1 MAPCSVKRRNE
12 EVGGVM
18 RRLILLT
25 SVSIDGYVAALDRSH
40 PWNDGRDDGA
50 DDAVKR
56 WILAN
61 AA

>member
-1 MAPCSVKRRNE
+1 
-12 EVGGVM
+12 M